1 MPPPRVFI
9 SYSHDSEV
17 HKERVLAFADR
28 LRSDGVDANLDRYE
42 AAPRNGWTHW
52 MQEQVSDA
60 DFVLMICTETYHR
73 RLMKREQPGLG
84 LGGTWEGHLIV
95 TSFFQAGAASTKFVP
110 VLFEHADAE
119 WVPLAFRSVT
129 RYDLASS
136 SGYEELYRQLT
147 DQAFVQKPEL
157 GKIRALPVH
166 QAKWRDRPRSVALGL
181 PASPSLFVGRTGDMA
196 EFKRVLGVLP
206 AEDDAIDPI
215 RVSSITG
222 LPGVGKTT
230 FVSALPHDPEIRA
243 TYSDGILWMA
253 FGQANPR
260 DLQVTVTSTL
270 SDWALE
276 WDNGD
281 NLAVQTLP
289 QALQHW
295 RDRLRGRRV
304 LLVVDDV
311 WDANL
316 AHRLATIVEEGGSA
330 LITCRTPA
338 VAERVVPAPRQ
349 RYALHELGHDD
360 ALLLLTKL
368 APDVVDRYRA
378 DCEALVDDLGC
389 LPLAI
394 VVAGGMLG
402 SERGRAIGVRTLL
415 AQIRDGEA
423 LLKQEAPADMVPLM
437 QETTVSVASL
447 LRRSIQVLDPDD
459 QARFAKLAV
468 FAPKPATI
476 DLSMMAAVWRD
487 DHEKAAGSAALL
499 VDHGILQVT
508 RDGTY
513 QLHALLSKLAH
524 GLLEAM

>member
-1 MPPPRVFI
+1 
-9 SYSHDSEV
+9 
-17 HKERVLAFADR
+17 
-28 LRSDGVDANLDRYE
+28 VDANLDRYE
-42 AAPRNGWTHW
+42 DAPRNGWTHW

-60 DFVLMICTETYHR
+60 DFVLMVCTETYHR

-84 LGGTWEGHLIV
+84 LGGAWEGHLIL
-95 TSFFQAGAASTKFVP
+95 TSFFLAGAAGTKFVP
-110 VLFEHADAE
+110 VLLEHAGAE
-119 WVPLAFRSVT
+119 WIPLAFRSLT

-136 SGYEELYRQLT
+136 SDYDELYRRLT
-147 DQAFVQKPEL
+147 DQAFVRKPEL
-157 GKIRALPVH
+157 GQICTLPVH
-166 QAKWRDRPRSVALGL
+166 QAKWQDRPKSVALGL
-181 PASPSLFVGRTGDMA
+181 PASPSLFVGRTGNMA
-196 EFKRVLGVLP
+196 EFKRTLGVLP
-206 AEDDAIDPI
+206 TADDASEPT

-230 FVSALPHDPEIRA
+230 FVSALPHDPDIKA
-243 TYSDGILWMA
+243 TYSDGVLWMA

-276 WDNGD
+276 WDGGD
-281 NLAVQTLP
+281 NLAVQSLP
-289 QALQHW
+289 QALQRW

-304 LLVVDDV
+304 LLVIDDV
-311 WDANL
+311 WDANI
-316 AHRLATIVEEGGSA
+316 AHRLASIVEEGSSA

-338 VAERVVPAPRQ
+338 VAERVVPALTQ
-349 RYALHELGHDD
+349 RYALHELGRDD
-360 ALLLLTKL
+360 ALLLLMKL
-368 APDVVDRYRA
+368 APDVVERYHV

-402 SERGRAIGVRTLL
+402 SDRGRAIGVRTLL
-415 AQIRDGEA
+415 TQIRDGGA

-437 QETTVSVASL
+437 QETALSVAAL
-447 LRRSIQVLDPDD
+447 LRRSILVLDPDD

-476 DLSMMAAVWRD
+476 DLSMMTAVWRD
-487 DHEKAAGSAALL
+487 DPVKAAASAALL

-524 GLLEAM
+524 GMLEAL